1 MAARRQFS
9 SCDQCRRS
17 KRKCIFLPAAP
28 NNLGQSCLNC
38 TYIDRSCTFEFVN
51 ARLEQRKQKVTE
63 AAARSLPRNKRNQN
77 SGRSRSRIHIGSTA
91 EEPQSPRLDA
101 AFASASDSL
110 GDLGEEWNSFMPELD
125 SPANFSTAVP
135 GVLAADKVLI
145 PAKFGP
151 NQPALSL
158 SNDQNNSL
166 LPYQSGSRSN
176 AGDTPSSA
184 LGLAVATDF
193 GSFDEPEEE
202 WSTYLMPDL
211 ITSSGSY
218 NRQIYNPTKDYIP
231 GHWKGSPIQLLNSTA
246 TRSLLGDRLYDMYR
260 TMMSGIETRYLTY
273 TCNSY
278 SPINKYYFLEGEE
291 EEIAPDS
298 VSKSPP
304 LLSNHSINRSGVK
317 QTVEM
322 TPEMSPSREY
332 IDLSR
337 LSKGSEKEDEARKV
351 TFVGLAQFLDHFGHL
366 YGNRLDKQTKKEDE
380 EVLVAVQRAFA
391 LQWSTCDDL
400 GATTYKHNHQQQRS
414 GETEASVSN
423 ARIFATAW
431 FNARSQISNT
441 KPHHSFA
448 RIYTI
453 LLFHTMH
460 APAEAENLT
469 QESDEILRQG
479 LEEFLTLRNLVE
491 EYYSKHLSSTSIY
504 RMLLESSVKIFHW
517 FAYIRDTMAS
527 MVSDRACVLQN
538 IPIGSGL
545 HPASLSPLA
554 TRWTHTPLN
563 QVDIPNVCRQ
573 TVSHTILL
581 FRQFLHLRDVLKSG
595 NIMSD
600 GFGIID
606 LVVEATATVDEVN
619 SIYGQ
624 FYEKCTSEFDKL
636 SRPAKSSSGF
646 LILFWNL
653 GVLSLVEQIQTA
665 NSLGFISRDCEAFS
679 KACQYQKAA
688 LKSIITISSN
698 MTTLHAHGPCHIEL
712 SRGLNTKLPLISDHA
727 NLLLTVTTLVKAIET
742 TIHINTS
749 NDNIGEDAIAS
760 RTEFG
765 PVESW
770 MSLIKPLLSC
780 LLDLDV
786 TVAGSNTARVA
797 FQKLMTSHSDI
808 LMDGWAVEK
817 DDVRFGGV

>member
-1 MAARRQFS
+1 MAE
-9 SCDQCRRS
+9 
-17 KRKCIFLPAAP
+17 
-28 NNLGQSCLNC
+28 LN
-38 TYIDRSCTFEFVN
+38 
-51 ARLEQRKQKVTE
+51 
-63 AAARSLPRNKRNQN
+63 
-77 SGRSRSRIHIGSTA
+77 
-91 EEPQSPRLDA
+91 
-101 AFASASDSL
+101 
-110 GDLGEEWNSFMPELD
+110 
-125 SPANFSTAVP
+125 SPANFSTAAAP
-135 GVLAADKVLI
+135 GVLAADKVL
-145 PAKFGP
+145 PEKFGQ

-158 SNDQNNSL
+158 SNDRNNSL
-166 LPYQSGSRSN
+166 LPYQLSSRSN
-176 AGDTPSSA
+176 AGDTPSSV
-184 LGLAVATDF
+184 LGLAVATDLS
-193 GSFDEPEEE
+193 SFDEPEEE

-211 ITSSGSY
+211 VTSSGSY
-218 NRQIYNPTKDYIP
+218 SGQIYNPNKDYSP

-246 TRSLLGDRLYDMYR
+246 TKSLLGDCLHDMYR

-291 EEIAPDS
+291 EEEIAPDS

-304 LLSNHSINRSGVK
+304 LLSNHSIHRSGAK
-317 QTVEM
+317 PTTEM
-322 TPEMSPSREY
+322 APETCPSRESF
-332 IDLSR
+332 DLSGFAKAPE
-337 LSKGSEKEDEARKV
+337 KGNEARKV
-351 TFVGLAQFLDHFGHL
+351 TFVGLAHFLDHFGHL
-366 YGNRLDKQTKKEDE
+366 YGNKLDKQTKTEDE
-380 EVLVAVQRAFA
+380 EALVAVQRAFA
-391 LQWSTCDDL
+391 LQWSTCDDSGIINSPA
-400 GATTYKHNHQQQRS
+400 GATRNDNHHQRS
-414 GETEASVSN
+414 REIEHPVSN
-423 ARIFATAW
+423 TRIFATAW

-441 KPHHSFA
+441 KPHRSFA

-460 APAEAENLT
+460 APAEAKNLT

-479 LEEFLTLRNLVE
+479 LEEFLTLKKLVE

-538 IPIGSGL
+538 IPIRSGL

-554 TRWTHTPLN
+554 TRWTYTPLN

-573 TVSHTILL
+573 AVSHTILL
-581 FRQFLHLRDVLKSG
+581 FRQFLHLRKVLQSG
-595 NIMSD
+595 DIMSD
-600 GFGIID
+600 GFGVID
-606 LVVEATATVDEVN
+606 LVDEATATIDEVN

-624 FYEKCTSEFDKL
+624 FYENCTNDFDKL

-653 GVLSLVEQIQTA
+653 GILSLVEQIQTA

-679 KACQYQKAA
+679 KARQYQKAA

-698 MTTLHAHGPCHIEL
+698 MTTLHAHGPCRMEL

-727 NLLLTVTTLVKAIET
+727 NLLLTVTALVKAIET
-742 TIHINTS
+742 TIHINTW
-749 NDNIGEDAIAS
+749 NDTNAEDAIAS
-760 RTEFG
+760 RTEAG

-797 FQKLMTSHSDI
+797 FQKLMNSYSDI

-817 DDVRFGGV
+817 DDV